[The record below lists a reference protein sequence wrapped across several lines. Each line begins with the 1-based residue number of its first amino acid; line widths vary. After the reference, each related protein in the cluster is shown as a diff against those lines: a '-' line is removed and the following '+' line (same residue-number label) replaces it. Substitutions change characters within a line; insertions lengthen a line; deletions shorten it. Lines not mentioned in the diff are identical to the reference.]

1 MFGSSSLKTISLCIV
16 FAALSQD
23 AYAVVRNSNLSSQK
37 KMNQELPTDPFV
49 RRQVR
54 FWEAIFQKYKS
65 SSVVIHD
72 IDDPIAM
79 IDVIDFDRYVTN
91 SGNIT
96 SVADSDQ
103 TQLVK
108 KYIDRYNVG
117 VERFVK
123 FKEEALKFGPIEQ
136 RLFEVYNREPESLAR
151 LYSGN
156 VRFRGQGGLADT
168 FLAAAARAQ
177 EYMPYMEKTFK
188 RQGLPLALTRLP
200 FVESMFNLN
209 ARSKVGASGI
219 WQFMPE
225 TAREYMHVG
234 PLVDERNN
242 PYKATRAAAQLFADN
257 FKELGSWPLAVTAYN
272 HGRGGMARAARQ
284 VGTAQLGQIINN
296 YKSPSFGFAS
306 KNFYAELLAANR
318 TYDLINRNGLVKEK
332 PGHHSIDTVHLHRPM
347 SINEVARITRLR
359 EDQLIKLNPCL
370 TSAAIRSRSGQS
382 LPRNYELRLPK
393 DALKIMRQ
401 NLASN
406 ARSSSSTNRR

>member
-1 MFGSSSLKTISLCIV
+1 MLGSLSLKNISLSLL
-16 FAALSQD
+16 FAVASEQ
-23 AYAVVRNSNLSSQK
+23 AFAVVRTSSVPAK
-37 KMNQELPTDPFV
+37 KQYDQELPTDPFV

-72 IDDPIAM
+72 LDDPIAM

-96 SVADSDQ
+96 SVEDSDQ

-108 KYIDRYNVG
+108 KYIDRYNVA

-136 RLFEVYNREPESLAR
+136 RLFEIYNREPETLAR

-168 FLAAAARAQ
+168 FIAAANRAQ
-177 EYMPYMEKTFK
+177 EYMPYMEKTFRK
-188 RQGLPLALTRLP
+188 QGLPVALTRLP

-209 ARSKVGASGI
+209 AKSKVGASGI

-242 PYKATRAAAQLFADN
+242 PYKATRAAAQLFTDN
-257 FKELGSWPLAVTAYN
+257 YNELGSWPLAVTAYN
-272 HGRGGMARAARQ
+272 HGRGGMSRAARQ
-284 VGTAQLGQIINN
+284 LGTSQLGQIINN

-306 KNFYAELLAANR
+306 KNFYAELLAAGR
-318 TYDLINRNGLVKEK
+318 TYELITRTGIIKIKATNNTT
-332 PGHHSIDTVHLHRPM
+332 DTVNLHRPM
-347 SINEVARITRLR
+347 SVSEIARLAKLP
-359 EDQLIKLNPCL
+359 EEQLARLNPCL
-370 TSAAIRSRSGQS
+370 TPAAVRARSSQS

-393 DALKIMRQ
+393 EAVKLVRQ
-401 NLASN
+401 GLASSN
-406 ARSSSSTNRR
+406 RVPTTNRR

>member
-1 MFGSSSLKTISLCIV
+1 MIGSMSLKNISV
-16 FAALSQD
+16 FVLLAAASEQ
-23 AYAVVRNSNLSSQK
+23 AIAVVRPINTPPQK
-37 KMNQELPTDPFV
+37 SYEQEMPTDPV
-49 RRQVR
+49 IRRQVR

-72 IDDPIAM
+72 VDDPIAM

-103 TQLVK
+103 TPLVK
-108 KYIDRYNVG
+108 KYIDRYNVA

-136 RLFEVYNREPESLAR
+136 RLFEVYNREPDTLTR

-168 FLAAAARAQ
+168 FIAAANRAQ
-177 EYMPYMEKTFK
+177 EYMPYMEKTFRK
-188 RQGLPLALTRLP
+188 NGLPIALTRLP

-225 TAREYMHVG
+225 TGKEYMHVG
-234 PLVDERNN
+234 SLVDERNN

-257 FKELGSWPLAVTAYN
+257 YKELGNWPLAVTAYN

-284 VGTAQLGQIINN
+284 LGTSQLGSIITN

-318 TYDLINRNGLVKEK
+318 TYELITRTGIVKAK
-332 PGHHSIDTVHLHRPM
+332 PQNNSIETINLHRPM
-347 SINEVARITRLR
+347 SIVEISRLTKLPEEHIAR
-359 EDQLIKLNPCL
+359 LNPCIRQV
-370 TSAAIRSRSGQS
+370 AIKGKASQQ

-393 DALKIMRQ
+393 ETVKHVRKG
-401 NLASN
+401 LASN
-406 ARSSSSTNRR
+406 PRLPNSNRR